1 VRTVPVILPHAV
13 VAHAGRRRKIVPV
26 SQCFPRPCRDT
37 MLAKLEQARL
47 LVDQCKTA
55 SEAKEVIDVAIAAKV
70 YASRQRVSKDIINS
84 ATALEID
91 ARTRLGEILERSD
104 RNPGTAG
111 HLIGPG
117 RGNENSG
124 IVVEPPFP
132 QPPTLEE
139 LGLTKRESSDAQFLA
154 RLKREDGK
162 MHEAVRNNETRL
174 SAARREINTRHIRR
188 DLEDI
193 AAQAS
198 TEPVGKFDVIVIDP
212 PWQMER
218 IALDCNPNETRLL
231 PYPTMTLEQIEQLD
245 HVEKY
250 AAKDCH
256 VFLWTTNRYL
266 KFAFPI
272 LEKWGVEHSCTFVWH
287 KNRGPKP
294 IGGPQSNCEFC
305 LYGRVGSPVFVD
317 TKQFATCFEADAK
330 KHSEKPEAFYEML
343 RRVAAGRRLDC
354 FNRRKIEGF
363 VGLGNEA
370 P

>member
-1 VRTVPVILPHAV
+1 MRTVPVKLPHAV
-13 VAHAGRRRKIVPV
+13 VAHTGRRRKIVPV

-70 YASRQRVSKDIINS
+70 YACRQRVSKDIINS

-117 RGNENSG
+117 RGNENGG

-162 MHEAVRNNETRL
+162 MHEAVRNSELRL
-174 SAARREINTRHIRR
+174 SAARREINTQHIRR

-343 RRVAAGRRLDC
+343 QRVAAGRRLDYY
-354 FNRRKIEGF
+354 NRRKIKGF
-363 VGLGNEA
+363 IGAGNEV

>member
-1 VRTVPVILPHAV
+1 
-13 VAHAGRRRKIVPV
+13 
-26 SQCFPRPCRDT
+26 

-47 LVDQCKTA
+47 LVDQCKTT

-117 RGNENSG
+117 RGNENGG

-162 MHEAVRNNETRL
+162 MHEAVRNSELRL
-174 SAARREINTRHIRR
+174 SAARREINTQQIRR
-188 DLEDI
+188 QLEAV
-193 AAQAS
+193 AARELQ
-198 TEPVGKFDVIVIDP
+198 EPVGKFDVIVIDP

-231 PYPTMTLEQIEQLD
+231 PYPTMSVEEIEKLNL
-245 HVEKY
+245 VEKF
-250 AAKDCH
+250 AAADCH
-256 VFLWTTNRYL
+256 VFLWATHRFL
-266 KFAFPI
+266 PMAFGI
-272 LEKWGVEHSCTFVWH
+272 LEKWGVRYSCTFVWH
-287 KNRGPKP
+287 KN
-294 IGGPQSNCEFC
+294 GGPQPIGLPQYNCEFC
-305 LYGRVGSPVFVD
+305 LYGRVRSPTFVETTD
-317 TKQFATCFEADAK
+317 FFTCFNADRT
-330 KHSEKPEAFYEML
+330 KHSEKPEKFYELL
-343 RRVAAGRRLDC
+343 RRITAGRRLDC
-354 FNRRKIEGF
+354 FNRRKIVGF
-363 VGLGNEA
+363 VGFGNEA

>member
-1 VRTVPVILPHAV
+1 MRTVPVKLPHAV

-84 ATALEID
+84 ATVLEID
-91 ARTRLGEILERSD
+91 ARTRLGEILE
-104 RNPGTAG
+104 NAPKNTGTAG
-111 HLIGPG
+111 LVIGPG
-117 RGNENSG
+117 RGNENGG

-154 RLKREDGK
+154 KLKREDKK
-162 MHEAVRNNETRL
+162 MHEAVRTGELRL
-174 SAARREINTRHIRR
+174 SAARRELNTRRISKE
-188 DLEDI
+188 LGKI

-198 TEPVGKFDVIVIDP
+198 TEPIGKFDVIVLDP
-212 PWQMER
+212 PWRVNR
-218 IALDCNPNETRLL
+218 IALDCNTNETRLL

-250 AAKDCH
+250 AARDCH

-354 FNRRKIEGF
+354 FNRRKIDGF
-363 VGLGNEA
+363 VGFGNEA